1 MTDWLMDGLFGWL
14 GEKVVD
20 LLSSLLAPTGTVA
33 VPAPD
38 VTVLPQV
45 KSIADKSA
53 LIVNACFI
61 LAVISV
67 GIAAMVGDSVETR
80 YGIKRLSR
88 GWSSGSC
95 SPSSGC
101 PDRRTDHDR
110 QRPDRTPTV
119 VVVVACH

>member
-1 MTDWLMDGLFGWL
+1 MTDWLMDGLSVGS
-14 GEKVVD
+14 ERR
-20 LLSSLLAPTGTVA
+20 SSTSSPACWRLLAPSLFL
-33 VPAPD
+33 PPD

-45 KSIADKSA
+45 KSIADKGA

-88 GWSSGSC
+88 GWSSVSC
-95 SPSSGC
+95 SPSSGS

>member
-1 MTDWLMDGLFGWL
+1 LARREGRRPPIQPAGAYW
-14 GEKVVD
+14 
-20 LLSSLLAPTGTVA
+20 LAPSLFL
-33 VPAPD
+33 PPD

-95 SPSSGC
+95 SPSSGS